1 MGRSPALFRPETYPA
16 GQGEVAEFEFRLLG
30 PLEVR
35 RSGQP
40 VEVRGAKPRLLLA
53 ILLLHA
59 GEVVSTDR
67 LIDGLW
73 GERPPATASNTLQA
87 HVAAL
92 RRALQAQPG
101 PGGER
106 VLVTRS
112 PGYLLQAGDDA
123 LDIEQFERLVAA
135 ARGTGSGDPAAVA
148 RLLREALG
156 LWRGP
161 ALAEFTFEPFAQVEA
176 ARLEELRLSA
186 LEDRLAADLAL
197 GSHAQVVPE
206 LEALVTRHPLRE
218 RFAGQLM
225 LALYRCDRQGDALR
239 VYHATR
245 AALIRELG
253 VEPGLPLRGL
263 LRRVLRQDSALGW
276 PEPDAGTAMGDGG
289 GRMGTE
295 LPAHNLP
302 IELTSFI
309 GREQELKEISAL
321 VGHARLLT
329 LTGAGGSGKTRLA
342 LRAARQ
348 AAAGYP
354 DGVWLVEL
362 AALADPA
369 LVAKTLAVTLGVRQ
383 EQDPPIEALR
393 RRLRTARMLI
403 VLDNCE
409 HLVQACA
416 ELVHALLSTCEGLRI
431 LATSREPLKV
441 TGEVIWPVPGL
452 AVPDS
457 GKLSLP
463 GELEGYAAVRLFA
476 ERAGAVMPGFAI
488 NTSDAEAVAQLCRR
502 LDGMPLAIE
511 LAAARAQTLSPR
523 EIAGRLDDRFSLLTG
538 GSRDVLARQQTLL
551 ATMDWSHDL
560 LGRSERALFRRL
572 SVFAGGWLLTDA
584 EHVCSGDGLPAAEI
598 YHVLCGLVAKSLSI
612 TEPAASGPTR
622 YRMLETLREYARSR
636 LTAGGEQATFRR
648 RHFSYFLTLAEHA
661 HDQKLASGSDAGMT
675 ALASQLENL
684 RAGLAFAQAADAPGL
699 LRLATAMEQL
709 WLAGNLGEGR
719 LWLTEALRQAPEPT
733 LERARA
739 LQAAVSL
746 ASLQQDHVGARELAQ
761 EHLALSSALDDKAG
775 EAWARQSLGF
785 IEWEAGDHQAATR
798 HLRRSLAMHQ
808 ARGDRLGACR
818 SLIFLATA
826 MTYIPDSRQQ
836 GRIELERGLHRASEL
851 GDAWGQGWA
860 QIFLGFADADA
871 GDRRLAATR
880 FAGALTVEAL
890 GPIRAAGLDGLAALA
905 AADDPLRAI
914 RLLGAATAHRR
925 RHGGSPVPHFQ
936 RRSEAVRAQA
946 EQRIDPLTA
955 QRAWNEGLQMTTEE
969 AIAYAFPAQPQQQ
982 RPAAEAGTGE
992 HGAVAGGERLER
1004 R

>member
-1 MGRSPALFRPETYPA
+1 M
-16 GQGEVAEFEFRLLG
+16 AELEFRLLG
-30 PLEVR
+30 PLEVW

-40 VEVRGAKPRLLLA
+40 VEVRGAKPRSLLA
-53 ILLLHA
+53 MLLLHK

-73 GERPPATASNTLQA
+73 GERPPVTAPNTLQA
-87 HVAAL
+87 HVSTL
-92 RRALQAQPG
+92 RRALQAYPG
-101 PGGER
+101 SGGES
-106 VLVTRS
+106 VLATRS
-112 PGYLLQAGDDA
+112 PGYLLRADGDA
-123 LDIEQFERLVAA
+123 LDIVRFERLAAA
-135 ARGTGSGDPAAVA
+135 ARGMASDDPGAAA
-148 RLLREALG
+148 GLLREALG

-161 ALAEFTFEPFAQVEA
+161 ALAEFAFEPFAQVEA
-176 ARLEELRLSA
+176 ARLEELRLVA

-197 GSHAQVVPE
+197 GSHAEVVPE
-206 LEALVTRHPLRE
+206 LEALVARHPLRE
-218 RFAGQLM
+218 RLAGQLM
-225 LALYRCDRQGDALR
+225 LALYRCERQGEALR

-245 AALIRELG
+245 AVLIRELG
-253 VEPGLPLRGL
+253 IEPGLQLREL
-263 LRRVLRQDSALGW
+263 LARVLGQDPVLGLH
-276 PEPDAGTAMGDGG
+276 EPDMGAVTAGIK
-289 GRMGTE
+289 GRKAKQPPT
-295 LPAHNLP
+295 HNLP
-302 IELTSFI
+302 AELTSFI
-309 GREQELKEISAL
+309 GRDHELSEVSAL
-321 VGHARLLT
+321 LGRTRLLT

-342 LRAARQ
+342 LRVARQ
-348 AAAGYP
+348 AAADYP

-383 EQDPPIEALR
+383 EKDPPIQALR
-393 RRLRTARMLI
+393 RRVGSARMLV

-416 ELVHALLSTCEGLRI
+416 ELAHALLTTCEGLRI
-431 LATSREPLKV
+431 LATSREPLKG

-452 AVPDS
+452 PVPDS
-457 GKLSLP
+457 GRLP
-463 GELEGYAAVRLFA
+463 LPSELKGYAAVRLFT
-476 ERAGAVMPGFAI
+476 ERADAVMPGFDI
-488 NTSDAEAVAQLCRR
+488 DAGNVEAVAQLCCR

-511 LAAARAQTLSPR
+511 LAAARVQTLSPR
-523 EIAGRLDDRFSLLTG
+523 EIADRLDDRFSLLTG
-538 GSRDVLARQQTLL
+538 GNRDMLPRQQTLL
-551 ATMDWSHDL
+551 ATVDWSHDL
-560 LGRSERALFRRL
+560 LGQPGRVLFRRL

-584 EHVCSGDGLPAAEI
+584 EHVCSGDDLPAAGI
-598 YHVLCGLVAKSLSI
+598 YQVLCGLVARSLAI
-612 TEPAASGPTR
+612 AEPVTGGLTR

-636 LTAGGEQATFRR
+636 LTSDGEQETVRR
-648 RHFSYFLTLAEHA
+648 RHFSYFLALAESA

-684 RAGLAFAQAADAPGL
+684 RAGLAFARTADPAGL
-699 LRLATAMEQL
+699 SRLATAMEPL

-719 LWLTEALRQAPEPT
+719 MWLTEALRQSSGPT

-746 ASLQQDHVGARELAQ
+746 ASLQQDHAEARMLAEEQ
-761 EHLALSSALDDKAG
+761 LALSASLDDTAG

-826 MTYIPDSRQQ
+826 MTYLPADKQR
-836 GRIELERGLHRASEL
+836 GRIELERGLHGAREL

-860 QIFLGFADADA
+860 QVFLGFADADA
-871 GDRRLAATR
+871 GDRELAATR
-880 FAGALTVEAL
+880 FRGALTAEAL

-905 AADDPLRAI
+905 VTDDPPRAI
-914 RLLGAATAHRR
+914 RLFGAATAHRR

-936 RRSEAVRAQA
+936 RRTEAARAQA

-955 QRAWNEGLQMTTEE
+955 QEAWNDGLQMTTEE
-969 AIAYAFPAQPQQQ
+969 AVAYALQTD
-982 RPAAEAGTGE
+982 RPD
-992 HGAVAGGERLER
+992 H
-1004 R
+1004 